1 MEILGHKACIYG
13 TLGDKASQ
21 FSKAD
26 GTSLHT
32 YQQYVRGLV
41 ALHLG
46 QHLVLSALNF
56 SHSGGVVGLHCD
68 FILHLPDN

>member
-21 FSKAD
+21 FSKAN
-26 GTSLHT
+26 GPSFHS

-68 FILHLPDN
+68 FSFASP